1 MLCEGGCQGGDS
13 ATAWRRGRAT
23 SKGSCDVVERRGGG
37 FWAGRAPHVVGTGI
51 RLWIVSTVSVSE
63 REKNTRERYWV
74 DNVYICNLVPPLS
87 LFFSSVFFN
96 MFRF

>member
-13 ATAWRRGRAT
+13 ATAGRRGRAT

-51 RLWIVSTVSVSE
+51 RVWIVSTVKSF
-63 REKNTRERYWV
+63 RERKKTHGNGTGWITSIFV
-74 DNVYICNLVPPLS
+74 I
-87 LFFSSVFFN
+87 
-96 MFRF
+96 